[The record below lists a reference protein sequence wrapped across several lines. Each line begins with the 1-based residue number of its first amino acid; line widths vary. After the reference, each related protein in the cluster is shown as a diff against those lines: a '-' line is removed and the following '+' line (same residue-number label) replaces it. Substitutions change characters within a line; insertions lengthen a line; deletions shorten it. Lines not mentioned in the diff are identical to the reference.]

1 VDLRSGCTFWPDLTP
16 NVPRYGPLG
25 RDLSCDVAILG
36 GGITGALAAYF
47 LTREGLHAVMLDR
60 RPVSAGST
68 AASTGLLQ
76 YELDTLLVDLT
87 ERIGQDRAL
96 RAYRVSHDSLERFP
110 ELVQDVGD
118 ACGLARRPSLY
129 LASGDADVDKLRRE
143 CEARRSIGI
152 DVEFLSEASVRERFP
167 FSRPAALWS
176 AKAMEVDPYRLTHRL
191 IARAVGRGLEVFAG
205 TEATTYESHGDG
217 VTLRTADGPTV
228 RARHVVFAT
237 GYETPTFLADGVCSC
252 ALKCTFAMV
261 SQPLDSFSGWPER
274 CLIWESAHPY
284 FYLRTT
290 PDGRAMLGGEDED
303 FADPKRRDGLIGAK
317 AQTLAKKFRAMFPA
331 IEMTPDCAWAGTF
344 AETADGLPYVGTVPQ
359 FPRGYFALGYGGNG
373 ITFSLV
379 AARIITDGIMRRPNG
394 DADLFAFRR

>member
-1 VDLRSGCTFWPDLTP
+1 MDLRSGCTFWPDLTP

-47 LTREGLHAVMLDR
+47 LTHAGLHAVMLDR
-60 RPVSAGST
+60 RPVAAGST

-152 DVEFLSEASVRERFP
+152 DVEFLSEAAVRERFP

-237 GYETPTFLADGVCSC
+237 GYETPAFLADGVCSC
-252 ALKCTFAMV
+252 ALKSTFAMV

-379 AARIITDGIMRRPNG
+379 AARIITDMILGRPNA
-394 DADLFAFRR
+394 DAELFAFAR